1 MLTATIA
8 MPPMKRNAFLLSLCA
23 LALAGPVRATDDAL
37 WSLLKGGGQVVLI
50 RHGLTTPGVGDPP
63 GMRLDDCTTQRNLSD
78 EGRREARLLSKAL
91 REHRVPV
98 GTLLSSPWCRCI
110 ETARLVFDREPH
122 LHAALGNLFGRPERA
137 VSQVEAL
144 KRLVAERV
152 TPRTNV
158 FMVTHGSTT
167 LALTDVSPA
176 TAEMVVLTPHQGG
189 FRFAGRL
196 LVR

>member
-1 MLTATIA
+1 MA
-8 MPPMKRNAFLLSLCA
+8 MLSLGLLCRQA
-23 LALAGPVRATDDAL
+23 AWLLLAVAPAAWADEAV

-50 RHGLTTPGVGDPP
+50 RHGLTTPGVGDPA
-63 GMRLDDCTTQRNLSD
+63 GMKLEDCTTQRNLND
-78 EGRREARLLSKAL
+78 EGRREARMLAKAL
-91 REHRVPV
+91 REHKVPV
-98 GTLLSSPWCRCI
+98 GALLSSPWCRCL
-110 ETARLVFDREPH
+110 ETARMVFGKEPQV
-122 LHAALGNLFGRPERA
+122 HAALGNLFGRPERA
-137 VSQVEAL
+137 VAQVEAL
-144 KRLVAERV
+144 KKLVAERAG
-152 TPRTNV
+152 RSNV

>member
-1 MLTATIA
+1 MLWTCLLRRLVL
-8 MPPMKRNAFLLSLCA
+8 PLFLA
-23 LALAGPVRATDDAL
+23 LALPVASASEDAL

-50 RHGLTTPGVGDPP
+50 RHALTTPGVGDPP
-63 GMRLDDCTTQRNLSD
+63 GMKLGDCTTQRNLSD
-78 EGRREARLLSKAL
+78 EGRREAQLLGKAL
-91 REHRVPV
+91 RSQGVPV
-98 GTLLSSPWCRCI
+98 GTLLSSPWCRCV
-110 ETARLVFDREPH
+110 ETARLVFGKEPQV
-122 LHAALGNLFGRPERA
+122 HAALGNVFGRPDVV

-144 KRLVAERV
+144 KKLVAARAG
-152 TPRTNV
+152 RSNL

-176 TAEMVVLTPHQGG
+176 TAEMVVLTPYQGG